1 MRRRLLLAFAAVA
14 ALPPAAAFASG
25 GGEEKKKA
33 GGESFIPIQSL
44 TAYTTRPGA
53 RRGVMTVDC
62 GLDVPDAALRERVE
76 LVLPR
81 IRAAFVQVVQIYAGG
96 LPAGAP
102 PNPDFIARNLQRSA
116 DQVLGR
122 KGARVLL
129 GAVVVN

>member
-1 MRRRLLLAFAAVA
+1 MKRRLLLAFAALVV
-14 ALPPAAAFASG
+14 LPPAAAVASG
-25 GGEEKKKA
+25 GGEDKKKA
-33 GGESFIPIQSL
+33 GGETYVPIRTL

-62 GLDVPDAALRERVE
+62 GLDVPDAPLRERVE

-81 IRAAFVQVVQIYAGG
+81 IRAAFVQVVQVYAGG
-96 LPAGAP
+96 LPTGAP
-102 PNPDFIARNLQRSA
+102 PNPDFIARNLQRSV

-122 KGARVLL
+122 KGARVLI

>member
-1 MRRRLLLAFAAVA
+1 MRRRLLLAFAAL
-14 ALPPAAAFASG
+14 ALLAPATASAS
-25 GGEEKKKA
+25 EEKKKA
-33 GGESFIPIQSL
+33 GGESYIPIQTL
-44 TAYTTRPGA
+44 TAYTIKPGA

-96 LPAGAP
+96 LPSGAP
-102 PNPDFIARNLQRSA
+102 PNPDFIAGNLQRSA

>member
-14 ALPPAAAFASG
+14 ALPPTVAFAS

-33 GGESFIPIQSL
+33 GGESFIPIQTL

-62 GLDVPDAALRERVE
+62 GLDVPEAALRARVE